1 MHPPGWIGC
10 PAVHPRVCGERQSG
24 SSGSQTGG
32 GSSPRVRGTLRRL
45 RSLNANFRF
54 IPACAGNA
62 SCSRTRRRDFPVHPR
77 VCGERDDSDR
87 ADNQNHG
94 SSPRVRGTRC
104 QCSGKVGLLRFIPAC
119 AGNAV
124 PMLRKGWP
132 VTVHPRVCGERALSI
147 APVSDVNG
155 SSPRVRGTHGRPVV
169 GYPVGRFIPACAGN
183 ARRIGFGTATH
194 SVHPRVCGERLHL
207 PGGPPPG
214 LGSSPRVRGTR
225 KSAVAGRIPRRFIPA
240 CAGNATRRRT

>member
-77 VCGERDDSDR
+77 VCGERGVPATMIASTV
-87 ADNQNHG
+87 G
-94 SSPRVRGTRC
+94 SSPRVRGT
-104 QCSGKVGLLRFIPAC
+104 
-119 AGNAV
+119 
-124 PMLRKGWP
+124 
-132 VTVHPRVCGERALSI
+132 PRER
-147 APVSDVNG
+147 
-155 SSPRVRGTHGRPVV
+155 PRP
-169 GYPVGRFIPACAGN
+169 
-183 ARRIGFGTATH
+183 
-194 SVHPRVCGERLHL
+194 LH
-207 PGGPPPG
+207 
-214 LGSSPRVRGTR
+214 R
-225 KSAVAGRIPRRFIPA
+225 RRFIPA
-240 CAGNATRRRT
+240 CAGNATRAPAPKVASAVHPRVCGERSAVSRPLWSGVGSSPRVRGTRAGVQGLQSGSRFIPACAGNATRRPDRRSGPPVHPRVCGERARLSLERVNQNGSSPRVRGTHSGARPPASQHRFIPACAGNASRA